1 MTRTSEWVS
10 VSSYFFHL
18 KSLAARTW
26 LLATRLLAT
35 RLWLLAA
42 RVALCHELLSSA
54 PKARFD
60 AGCYSKSKK
69 NFAAAGRLRLP
80 SARTSSSAN
89 SHQNAHEMI
98 LSRTLTRL
106 DTFMHNYIKEW

>member
-18 KSLAARTW
+18 KSLAVRTW

-54 PKARFD
+54 PEARFD
-60 AGCYSKSKK
+60 AGLVQGATVTLKK
-69 NFAAAGRLRLP
+69 
-80 SARTSSSAN
+80 TSLIYAY
-89 SHQNAHEMI
+89 
-98 LSRTLTRL
+98 
-106 DTFMHNYIKEW
+106 FY